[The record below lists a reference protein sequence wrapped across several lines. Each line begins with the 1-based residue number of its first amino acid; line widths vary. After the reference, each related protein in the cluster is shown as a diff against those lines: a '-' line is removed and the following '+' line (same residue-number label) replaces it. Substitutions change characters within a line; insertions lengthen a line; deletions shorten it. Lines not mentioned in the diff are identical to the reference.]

1 MNAPYFPRPDGILE
15 SILYAEDL
23 NSAAHFYRDLIGLE
37 LVSAEPGR
45 HLFFRIGS
53 QMLLVFNPAQTREA
67 TVHVGS
73 ATIPRH
79 GAQGHGHLAFAAN
92 RNELDSIKSQLSA
105 AGFPTEADIRWP
117 GGGRSVYVR
126 DPAGNSIEFATRSL
140 WFGEET
146 ETSDE
151 ATPEH

>member
-1 MNAPYFPRPDGILE
+1 MNAPHFPRPNGVLE

-23 NSAAHFYRDLIGLE
+23 NSAALFYGDLVGLE

-53 QMLLVFNPAQTREA
+53 GMLLVFNPVQTREA

-73 ATIPRH
+73 ETIPRH
-79 GAQGHGHLAFAAN
+79 GAQGPGHIAFAAN
-92 RNELDSIKSQLSA
+92 LNELDSIKSQLSD

-140 WFGEET
+140 WFGET
-146 ETSDE
+146 TD
-151 ATPEH
+151 AAGDTTPEH